1 MQSSEGVVK
10 FSVDSSL
17 LFQLG
22 ERLVAKASVA
32 MAELVKNAYDAD
44 ATQVSIILE
53 NVSEVG
59 GTIII
64 SDNGHG
70 MLLDEIISGWMRIA
84 TTQKQINHTSR
95 RYCRTMSGAKGI
107 GRFAARR
114 LGSILEIQSV
124 AKRDDGQKE
133 IVYLKFDWNSF
144 IPGSNLDQFGFDYKQ
159 TVVNSEEKTGLT
171 LLISDVRDVWREVD
185 LEELRKDLFELQTP
199 FPDLIEQSA
208 SHSTS
213 DCEADT
219 GFNITIE
226 VADQQRNEEA
236 TVESLGDEFL
246 KHAWGKLEGTVSS
259 DGYAQYTLKYLAGSS
274 DDEETLVDTESPDK
288 YTDLVDAKFRI
299 YFFIYERKYFDD
311 FYLGLQAAQR
321 KGRDEGGVRIYVD
334 GFRVA
339 SFGSKGNDWLGLDAA
354 RGVYGRSFVTQI
366 GASETFTQLGPNR
379 AEERL
384 PRNRDVFGAVM
395 LSSGRHGGGE
405 EGNTGIQIAM
415 SRETLV
421 ATPTYERLRR
431 FVQRGIYWLTLKYEA
446 KRIASKAIKPEIET
460 EVPVPDKLE
469 QIADEL
475 ADTRAKLLDTSMGT
489 PPQVHPSMPK
499 EDLIRAY
506 DETLRQQELE
516 KAKLSQVLEQVESEV
531 RASQEQAQK
540 DKKEQITE
548 QSMLRLLATAGTTVM
563 VVQHQIGSLSSE
575 VETIQ
580 RKLQELEPY
589 VDFTERTAF
598 SDVRGRVSG
607 WYDMFKKQIQPL
619 ELLLSR
625 TSRERK
631 RRLNLYESVDKT
643 ISLFSYYTAKYGIEF
658 RNNIPRTWRTPPIF
672 EAELN
677 AILLN
682 IITNAL
688 KAVRDHVGEK
698 IIAIEA
704 NKTEEYLV
712 FQMMNTGKRLAK
724 DRWERV
730 FLPFES
736 DSIADPTLGVGTG
749 LGLKIVKD
757 VVLQYRGRI
766 HFVEPL
772 EGFSTSIEISLA
784 IDTMDNTDEL

>member
-1 MQSSEGVVK
+1 MESNDGIVK

-17 LFQLG
+17 LFQIG

-44 ATQVSIILE
+44 ATQVSIIFE

-59 GTIII
+59 GTIAV
-64 SDNGHG
+64 SDDGHG

-84 TTQKQINHTSR
+84 TTQKQSSNTSP

-114 LGSILEIQSV
+114 LGSVLEIQSI
-124 AKRDDGQKE
+124 ANRDDGQKE
-133 IVYLKFDWNSF
+133 IVHLKFDWNKF
-144 IPGSNLDQFGFDYKQ
+144 VPGSDLDQLGFEYKQ
-159 TVVNSEEKTGLT
+159 TITQSDEPTGVT
-171 LLISDVRDVWREVD
+171 LLISDVRDVWREKD
-185 LEELRKDLFELQTP
+185 LEELRKELFELQTP
-199 FPDLIEQSA
+199 FPDLIERNNVP
-208 SHSTS
+208 STS
-213 DCEADT
+213 GCEVDP
-219 GFNITIE
+219 GFNIEIE
-226 VADQQRNEEA
+226 VTDRERNEKA
-236 TVESLGDEFL
+236 TVESLGEEFL
-246 KHAWGKLEGTVSS
+246 KHAWGKLEGTVTS
-259 DGYAQYTLKYLAGSS
+259 DGQATYTLEYLA
-274 DDEETLVDTESPDK
+274 DPDADVETLIDSESPDH
-288 YTDLVDAKFRI
+288 YDDLIGIKFRI
-299 YFFIYERKYFDD
+299 YFFVYERKYFDD

-321 KGRDEGGVRIYVD
+321 KGREEGGVRIYVD

-339 SFGSKGNDWLGLDAA
+339 SYGSKGNDWLGLDAA
-354 RGVYGRSFVTQI
+354 RGVYGRSFVTTI
-366 GASETFTQLGPNR
+366 GASETFTQLGPDR

-384 PRNRDVFGAVM
+384 PRNRDVFGAIM
-395 LSSGRHGGGE
+395 LSSTRHGGGE

-421 ATPTYERLRR
+421 ETPTYERLRR

-446 KRIASKAIKPEIET
+446 KRIAARDTKAEAEV

-469 QIADEL
+469 KIADEL
-475 ADTRAKLLDTSMGT
+475 ADTRAKLLETNRTT
-489 PPQVHPSMPK
+489 PPPIDPSLPK
-499 EDLIRAY
+499 DELIRAI
-506 DETLRQQELE
+506 DETLKQQEIE
-516 KAKLSQVLEQVESEV
+516 KAELSEKLELFESQVRE
-531 RASQEQAQK
+531 SQEQAQR
-540 DKKEQITE
+540 DKREQITE

-580 RKLQELEPY
+580 RKLQAIEPHVASTELS
-589 VDFTERTAF
+589 AF
-598 SDVRGRVSG
+598 SEIKDRVTG

-625 TSRERK
+625 SSRERK

-643 ISLFSYYTAKYGIEF
+643 INLFSYYTAKYGIEL
-658 RNNIPRTWRTPPIF
+658 RNNIPRTWRTPLIF

-688 KAVRDHVGEK
+688 KAVRDHVGDK
-698 IIAIEA
+698 VIAIEA
-704 NKTEEYLV
+704 SKDEQYLS
-712 FQMMNTGKRLAK
+712 FRMMNTGKRLSK
-724 DRWERV
+724 DKWERV

-749 LGLKIVKD
+749 LGLKVVKD
-757 VVLQYRGRI
+757 IVVQYNGGVR
-766 HFVEPL
+766 FVEPP
-772 EGFSTSIEISLA
+772 ETFSTCIEIALA
-784 IDTMDNTDEL
+784 IDSLDDAHEL